1 MEAAAPS
8 LPCKVCGE
16 TAVLFD
22 VCDFANFCFR
32 PATGPAELAGVA
44 VWYYRCAAC
53 GFLFTPLADGWSA
66 DDFIARIYTND
77 YARFDPEIA
86 EDRPRANAALIARLF
101 DAHRGSLRILDFGGA
116 SGALRDFL
124 RADGF
129 ADVASYDPFAGD
141 GGSLPP
147 GPFDL
152 VTCFEVLEHASEPQA
167 MAAALAR
174 LAAGDGLIL
183 FSTLIQP
190 PDIDIQRLRWWYAA
204 PRNGHISLHTSKS
217 LKALWAS
224 AGLSFAS
231 FGNSLH
237 LAYRRLPPFAA
248 GLIAR

>member
-1 MEAAAPS
+1 MEAAASS
-8 LPCKVCGE
+8 LPCKVCGG

-22 VCDFANFCFR
+22 VCDSANFCFR

-44 VWYYRCAAC
+44 VWYYRCHAC
-53 GFLFTPLADGWSA
+53 GFLFTPLTDDWSA
-66 DDFIARIYTND
+66 DDFRARIYTPD
-77 YARFDPEIA
+77 YARFDPEID
-86 EDRPRANAALIARLF
+86 EERPQANAALIARLF
-101 DAHRGSLRILDFGGA
+101 GAHRGSLRILDFGGA
-116 SGALRDFL
+116 GGALRDFL

-141 GGSLPP
+141 DSAMPV
-147 GPFDL
+147 GPYDL
-152 VTCFEVLEHASEPQA
+152 ITCFEVLEHASDPRA
-167 MAAALAR
+167 MAATLAG
-174 LAAGDGLIL
+174 LAGEDGIVL

-204 PRNGHISLHTSKS
+204 PRNGHISLHTPAS

-248 GLIAR
+248 GLLAT

>member
-1 MEAAAPS
+1 MEAAAS
-8 LPCKVCGE
+8 SVPCKICGE
-16 TAVLFD
+16 SAVLFD

-32 PATGPAELAGVA
+32 PATGPAQLSGVA
-44 VWYYRCAAC
+44 AWYYRCAAC
-53 GFLFTPLADGWSA
+53 GFLFTPLADRWGA
-66 DDFIARIYTND
+66 DDFRARIYTDD

-86 EDRPRANAALIARLF
+86 EERPRANAGLIAQLF
-101 DAHRGSLRILDFGGA
+101 GAHRGSLRILDFGGA
-116 SGALRDFL
+116 GGAMRDFL

-129 ADVASYDPFAGD
+129 ADVASYDPFASDGD
-141 GGSLPP
+141 SLPA

-152 VTCFEVLEHASEPQA
+152 VTCFEVLEHASDPQA
-167 MAAALAR
+167 MAATLAQ
-174 LAAGDGLIL
+174 LAAGDGVIL

-190 PDIDIQRLRWWYAA
+190 PDIEIQRLRWWYAA
-204 PRNGHISLHTSKS
+204 PRNGHVSLHTLPS

-248 GLIAR
+248 GLIAI